1 MVLVLSDR
9 EARSL
14 QACHAAGKLPTEQPK
29 GRPSAHGGP
38 RETTMTPHERQPR
51 RVITRRDDATSRGN
65 AAISRRDD
73 PSYPPLSARADPI
86 ANGAFVSGPNRRTD
100 VPRESDPSYP
110 FAAMGDFGRA
120 GQAVRAGNPDAA
132 EWPSRSSP
140 QSNQSKPSAQMRAG
154 AKHAQGDGGIVAA
167 IPFVGVLA
175 VTLAGVYIAWHQGS
189 AGGGAGGVV
198 GGVALLIAAIARLLL
213 PTRLVGLLATRK
225 RANDVVTLT
234 IFGTSLLVVGLVLP
248 G

>member
-9 EARSL
+9 EACTP
-14 QACHAAGKLPTEQPK
+14 QACDAAGKLPTEQPK
-29 GRPSAHGGP
+29 GRPSARGGP
-38 RETTMTPHERQPR
+38 RETTMTPHAQQPR
-51 RVITRRDDATSRGN
+51 RVITRRDDATSRGD
-65 AAISRRDD
+65 AAVSRRDD
-73 PSYPPLSARADPI
+73 PPYPPLSARADPI
-86 ANGAFVSGPNRRTD
+86 ANSAVVSGPNRRTD
-100 VPRESDPSYP
+100 VPGESDPRYP
-110 FAAMGDFGRA
+110 FAALGNFGR
-120 GQAVRAGNPDAA
+120 GEQARRAGNPDAV

-140 QSNQSKPSAQMRAG
+140 QSKPSTQTRAG
-154 AKHAQGDGGIVAA
+154 AKHAQEYVGIVAA
-167 IPFVGVLA
+167 IPFVGVLI
-175 VTLAGVYIAWHQGS
+175 VTIAGVYIAWHQGS

-234 IFGTSLLVVGLVLP
+234 IFGTGLLVVGLVLP

>member
-1 MVLVLSDR
+1 MVLVLRDR

-29 GRPSAHGGP
+29 GQPSARGGP
-38 RETTMTPHERQPR
+38 RETTMTPHARQPR
-51 RVITRRDDATSRGN
+51 RVITRRDDATSRGDTAN
-65 AAISRRDD
+65 SRRDD
-73 PSYPPLSARADPI
+73 PPYPPLSARADVI
-86 ANGAFVSGPNRRTD
+86 ANGAVASGPNRRTD
-100 VPRESDPSYP
+100 VPGESGPSYP
-110 FAAMGDFGRA
+110 FAALGDFRRPE
-120 GQAVRAGNPDAA
+120 QAVRAGNPDAA
-132 EWPSRSSP
+132 EWPSRSSA
-140 QSNQSKPSAQMRAG
+140 QSKPSTQTRAG
-154 AKHAQGDGGIVAA
+154 ARHAQGDGGIVAA

-175 VTLAGVYIAWHQGS
+175 VTIAGVYIAWHQGS

-198 GGVALLIAAIARLLL
+198 GGVALLIAATARLLL

-234 IFGTSLLVVGLVLP
+234 IFGTSLLVAGLVLP